1 MDDLS
6 AGFDVEPLLEGTEG
20 DAREGRRRLLEELA
34 ADGVAPEELRAAVE
48 EDRLVM
54 IPVERVYSPPGE
66 RFAIDQVA
74 ERAGVSRSVL
84 ERYMRALGLRAPE
97 PGEEVLTERDLEMA
111 TLLRQFLD
119 VGLPEEG
126 LLEVTRVIGL
136 AMSQVA
142 RAVSQLTADTIL
154 REGDSERDVA
164 MRLAEAARGLTPM
177 ASEIFDRVFRAH
189 QLELLRSEVVSST
202 EVAIGRFS
210 GAQEVTVCFADLVGF
225 TSLGERLDPEEY
237 GALTDR
243 LAELVSDLVEPPVRL
258 VKLIGDAAMLS
269 SRETEPLLNAAIG
282 LQAAAANGEDLP
294 QLRIGVARGPAVARA
309 GDLYGRAVNLAS
321 RLTAIARPGSVLC
334 DEATRND
341 AGDSFEFS
349 FARSRRIKGI
359 DGPVKLFRARPPEGD
374 ER

>member
-1 MDDLS
+1 MDDLT
-6 AGFDVEPLLEGTEG
+6 AGFDVEPFLEGTEG

-54 IPVERVYSPPGE
+54 IPVERAYSPPGE
-66 RFAIDQVA
+66 RFTIDQVA

-84 ERYMRALGLRAPE
+84 ERHMRALGLRAPE
-97 PGEEVLTERDLEMA
+97 PGEEVLTERDVKMA
-111 TLLRQFLD
+111 MLLRQFLD

-126 LLEVTRVIGL
+126 LLEVARVIGL

-177 ASEIFDRVFRAH
+177 ASEIFDHAFRAH
-189 QLELLRSEVVSST
+189 QLELLRSEAVSST

-269 SRETEPLLNAAIG
+269 SRETEPLLNAALG
-282 LQAAAANGEDLP
+282 LQAAATEGED
-294 QLRIGVARGPAVARA
+294 
-309 GDLYGRAVNLAS
+309 
-321 RLTAIARPGSVLC
+321 
-334 DEATRND
+334 
-341 AGDSFEFS
+341 
-349 FARSRRIKGI
+349 RR
-359 DGPVKLFRARPPEGD
+359 
-374 ER
+374 

>member
-1 MDDLS
+1 MDALTAS
-6 AGFDVEPLLEGTEG
+6 FDVEPLLEGTEG

-34 ADGVAPEELRAAVE
+34 ADGVAPDELRAAVE

-66 RFAIDQVA
+66 RLAIDQVA

-84 ERYMRALGLRAPE
+84 ERHMRALGLRAPE

-177 ASEIFDRVFRAH
+177 ASEIFDHVFRAH

-269 SRETEPLLNAAIG
+269 SRETEPLLNAALG
-282 LQAAAANGEDLP
+282 LQAAATDGEDLP

-334 DEATRND
+334 DEATRKD

-359 DGPVKLFRARPPEGD
+359 DGSVKLFRARPPEGD